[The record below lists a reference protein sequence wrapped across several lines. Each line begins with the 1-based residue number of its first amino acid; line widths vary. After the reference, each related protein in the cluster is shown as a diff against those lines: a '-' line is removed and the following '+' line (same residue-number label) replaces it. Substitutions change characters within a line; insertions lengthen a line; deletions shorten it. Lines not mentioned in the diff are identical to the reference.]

1 VKRYHVGILLELPLD
16 VGGSN
21 RSPTSLDARLGFD
34 LPFVIAGQV
43 VVFE

>member
-1 VKRYHVGILLELPLD
+1 MSCRLTSAAAS
-16 VGGSN
+16 SN